1 MESKI
6 KIFGHPVHQ
15 MLVVFPAGLLI
26 MAGIFDAI
34 HFITGYSGLAVVSYW
49 NIAAGI
55 ISGVIAAIF
64 GLIDWLGIPQKTR
77 AKRIGAWHAAGNIV
91 VLALFAASW
100 LIRTAQASYFP
111 TPAAFIVEVVAVAI
125 GSVTAWLGGELVDR
139 LGVGVD
145 PGAHLNA
152 PSSLS
157 DQPASAGAR

>member
-6 KIFGHPVHQ
+6 KVLGHPVHQ
-15 MLVVFPAGLLI
+15 MLVVFPVGLLM

-34 HFITGYSGLAVVSYW
+34 YFITGYAALGVVSYW

-55 ISGVIAAIF
+55 IGGVIAAIF
-64 GLIDWLGIPQKTR
+64 GLIDWIGIPQRTR
-77 AKRIGAWHAAGNIV
+77 AKRIGAWHAAGNVV

-100 LIRTAQASYFP
+100 LIRTGQASYLP
-111 TPAAFIVEVVAVAI
+111 TPAAFIVEIVAVAI
-125 GSVTAWLGGELVDR
+125 GAVTAWLGGEFVDR

-157 DQPASAGAR
+157 EKPASASAR

>member
-6 KIFGHPVHQ
+6 KILGHPVHQ
-15 MLVVFPAGLLI
+15 MLIVFPAGLLI
-26 MAGIFDAI
+26 MAGIFDALY
-34 HFITGYSGLAVVSYW
+34 FITGYAGLAVVSYW
-49 NIAAGI
+49 NVAAGV
-55 ISGVIAAIF
+55 ISGVIAAAF
-64 GLIDWLGIPQKTR
+64 GLIDWIGIPRGTR
-77 AKRIGAWHAAGNIV
+77 AKRIGAWHATGNVV

-100 LIRTAQASYFP
+100 LIRRSEAGYIP

-125 GSVTAWLGGELVDR
+125 GGVTAWLGGELVDR

-157 DQPASAGAR
+157 GQPASSSAR